1 MKKLAL
7 SLPLLCA
14 LAAPSAVFAEK
25 TDKYADY
32 KNMAKQQVG
41 NYAAEKLNLPSTAPA
56 GAKVYI
62 ISPKNGDTVTGP
74 VTVVFG
80 LSGMGVAPAG
90 VKDVANT
97 GHHHLLIDS
106 PTVDFAAPLPAT
118 DQVKHFGGGQT
129 ETTVTLAPGKH
140 TLQLVFGDW
149 KHQPFNPSVQSDP
162 ITITVK

>member
-1 MKKLAL
+1 MKPTLVTLCLLSATLAG
-7 SLPLLCA
+7 
-14 LAAPSAVFAEK
+14 SAVAAEK

-32 KNMAKQQVG
+32 KAMAKQQAG
-41 NYAAEKLNLPSTAPA
+41 NYAAEKLNLPTASPA

-62 ISPKNGDTVTGP
+62 ISPKAGETVTSP

-90 VKDVANT
+90 IKDVQNT

-106 PTVDFAAPLPAT
+106 PTVDYAVPLPMT
-118 DQVKHFGGGQT
+118 DQVKHFGAGQT
-129 ETTVTLAPGKH
+129 ETSLALKPGTH
-140 TLQLVFGDW
+140 TLQLVLGDW
-149 KHQPFNPSVQSDP
+149 KHQPFNPNVQSEA